1 MRGGWVSS
9 SVGGVRVGVGWG
21 RVSDVCG
28 GGCNGGG
35 WGGGVTRV
43 SLTWLYLR
51 VSAVFTAVGTPAH
64 AAAAPVGSSSS
75 SMMASK
81 SSLLSL

>member
-1 MRGGWVSS
+1 MCLMCVEGGAM
-9 SVGGVRVGVGWG
+9 GGV
-21 RVSDVCG
+21 
-28 GGCNGGG
+28 
-35 WGGGVTRV
+35 GGGVTRV

>member
-35 WGGGVTRV
+35 WGGGSLGLV
-43 SLTWLYLR
+43 SPGCTC
-51 VSAVFTAVGTPAH
+51 V
-64 AAAAPVGSSSS
+64 
-75 SMMASK
+75 
-81 SSLLSL
+81 